1 VCSCELFLTFFH
13 QTARRRKRESRK
25 IRKREQEIKK
35 KVAVKSRFTYLS
47 KTARGEEEEE
57 EEEEGKEE
65 KEVKKREIYEE
76 ENDAVL
82 LRILR
87 RVPHARLRDRSKTTH
102 FGI

>member
-1 VCSCELFLTFFH
+1 MK
-13 QTARRRKRESRK
+13 KRERGG
-25 IRKREQEIKK
+25 RKREQKK
-35 KVAVKSRFTYLS
+35 SQLSKVALHTS

-57 EEEEGKEE
+57 EEEQEQE
-65 KEVKKREIYEE
+65 EVKKREIYEE

-87 RVPHARLRDRSKTTH
+87 RVPHARLRDRPKTTH

>member
-1 VCSCELFLTFFH
+1 V
-13 QTARRRKRESRK
+13 KRESRK

-57 EEEEGKEE
+57 EEEE

>member
-1 VCSCELFLTFFH
+1 VCVLVRTFSNVFS
-13 QTARRRKRESRK
+13 TPRRRKNVKREESK

-57 EEEEGKEE
+57 EEEEE

>member
-1 VCSCELFLTFFH
+1 MK
-13 QTARRRKRESRK
+13 KRT
-25 IRKREQEIKK
+25 KK
-35 KVAVKSRFTYLS
+35 SQLSKVALHTS

-57 EEEEGKEE
+57 KEEEEEE
-65 KEVKKREIYEE
+65 QEEVKKREIYEE

-87 RVPHARLRDRSKTTH
+87 RVPHARLRDRPKTTH

>member
-1 VCSCELFLTFFH
+1 LLS
-13 QTARRRKRESRK
+13 
-25 IRKREQEIKK
+25 
-35 KVAVKSRFTYLS
+35 KVALRTSQ

-57 EEEEGKEE
+57 EEEEE